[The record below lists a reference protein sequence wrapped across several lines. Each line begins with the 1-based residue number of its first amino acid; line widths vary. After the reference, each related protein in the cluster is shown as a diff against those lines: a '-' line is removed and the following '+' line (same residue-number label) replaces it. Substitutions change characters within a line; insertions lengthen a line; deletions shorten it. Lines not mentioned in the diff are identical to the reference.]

1 MLHCGEGRGWRWAM
15 AKVGQ
20 TCQGFEGRPRV
31 IEMTWEANEGMNKK
45 KRLSMTLRSELM
57 NDIHLFCEW
66 WVVWRMHFESVLGL
80 RGHLAM
86 TQFAQCIALWM
97 SCKVRLKGIDKIKF
111 GHTQCMHCL
120 VRGWIPVIMFVGW
133 NHIWWCW
140 GAWAGA
146 NEVGA
151 WEWGHTCHWSGH
163 LLLWHYQQ
171 VGWTKDGNRVTLRVG
186 DNRCFHF
193 TPMKWAYFWVNWVGE
208 SRTVSRLGGN
218 SLMVLC
224 SVPSHSSNLRVYPY
238 LIPVWCVEGVE
249 GKIGL

>member
-31 IEMTWEANEGMNKK
+31 IEMTWEANEEMNKK

-140 GAWAGA
+140 G
-146 NEVGA
+146 
-151 WEWGHTCHWSGH
+151 
-163 LLLWHYQQ
+163 
-171 VGWTKDGNRVTLRVG
+171 D
-186 DNRCFHF
+186 
-193 TPMKWAYFWVNWVGE
+193 M
-208 SRTVSRLGGN
+208 RLGPGN
-218 SLMVLC
+218 EDTLVIEVDTSCFDIINKWDEQRMGTGW
-224 SVPSHSSNLRVYPY
+224 H
-238 LIPVWCVEGVE
+238 W
-249 GKIGL
+249 GLGTTDAFISPR